1 MKPVVVLL
9 AALCATTS
17 AQAGTRDCVHTHD
30 VDWNI
35 TLDPDTNYG
44 SALTPQKHTPNGQ
57 TDKNGRPQYD
67 LASPINFEAKTY
79 SVLSDF
85 ADPGLD
91 NVCKE
96 RGRKPPEEMKV
107 FARLVRYYGVDV
119 GYAAGDSKYSKAG
132 KLTATVNG
140 ETRSKIG
147 RVGSPGS
154 SFDHDSGGINGGK
167 VAVGGTF
174 DVSAVLE
181 LLNWNGGN
189 GAIQHYFTLSPELR
203 GRTSGTVRYYT
214 DIAAGS
220 SALAPASGNGSTAV
234 PLPAGGAL
242 MIGGLLALAG
252 VRKRRRGRG

>member
-1 MKPVVVLL
+1 MKPVVVLM
-9 AALCATTS
+9 AALCAATS
-17 AQAGTRDCVHTHD
+17 AQAGSRDCVHTHD
-30 VDWNI
+30 VAWQI

-44 SALTPQKHTPNGQ
+44 NALTLQKHTPSGM

-67 LASPINFEAKTY
+67 LAAPISFQTQTY
-79 SVLSDF
+79 SVMSDF
-85 ADPGLD
+85 TDPGLD
-91 NVCKE
+91 DVCKV
-96 RGRKPPEEMKV
+96 RGRLPPEEV
-107 FARLVRYYGVDV
+107 RIFARLVRYYGVDV
-119 GYAAGDSKYSKAG
+119 GYAEGDSKYSKAG
-132 KLTATVNG
+132 KLVATVNG

-147 RVGSPGS
+147 RVGSPGG
-154 SFDHDSGGINGGK
+154 SFDHDSGGISGGS
-167 VAVGGTF
+167 VAVGSTF

-214 DIAAGS
+214 DVAAGS
-220 SALAPASGNGSTAV
+220 SAPAPSSGASPV

-252 VRKRRRGRG
+252 LRSRRRARD